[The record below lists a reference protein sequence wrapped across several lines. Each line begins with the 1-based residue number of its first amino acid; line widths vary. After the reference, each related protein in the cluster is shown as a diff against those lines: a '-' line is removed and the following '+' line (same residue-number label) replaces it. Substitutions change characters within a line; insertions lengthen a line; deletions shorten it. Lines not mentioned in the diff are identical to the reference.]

1 MCDSPGVAEAVTRTR
16 RRASSERVVL
26 VAALLMCAAQLGFRA
41 WAVFGAWFQFD
52 DFYFLSRAMD
62 PHFGLDDLF
71 SNYGGH
77 LMPAGYLA
85 TWLDL
90 KLAPFSFT
98 PVAAELLALQ
108 ALADAGAL
116 VFLFSAFGRR
126 PGVLPPLAVYLFT
139 VVSLPALV
147 WWAAGIN
154 QLPFLAAIWW
164 AGWTHLRYLR
174 GRRLR
179 WALATMAITALS
191 LCFTEKSLL
200 VFVLFGFLALGYFA
214 TGSLAQRART
224 VWTTY
229 RVGVVLY
236 AVVVVAYVAL
246 YVWRGLALGAG
257 AGQQQSVGQVAFNL
271 VVDSYATGIVGG
283 PLHWA
288 PLSVIDSLADPN
300 ELVIGVA
307 VLAIAGLVY
316 ATWRS
321 HRRSLRAWLLPAIV
335 LVADVAVLAG
345 GRSVL
350 GPSLALEYRYLTELA
365 ALSAIALG
373 LAVLPLRG
381 AVESA
386 EQAEPAPVVTH
397 RALAGTATVLVA
409 VLGTVSSFQYAHTWQ
424 SKHDSRDFFLGVE
437 ASLRTF
443 DHRVP
448 MADVGVPQFLLWGY
462 SWPYNSASHVLRRYA
477 DRITYPDIVNDSIYG
492 LGDDGSI
499 EPVAISAVRRSQA
512 NSSKVCPFPATDG
525 AVTVTLDG
533 PFIGTD
539 WWVHLTYDSPA
550 SAPIHVHVGTDD
562 YDVTVE
568 KGLHSLF
575 FRADAPATG
584 RGVRTITLGDVP
596 TVAGASGFCVSDAEL
611 GTPVPVG

>member
-1 MCDSPGVAEAVTRTR
+1 
-16 RRASSERVVL
+16 VL
-26 VAALLMCAAQLGFRA
+26 LAALLMCAAQLGFRA

-77 LMPAGYLA
+77 LMPGGYLA

-126 PGVLPPLAVYLFT
+126 PGVLPPLAIYLFT

-174 GRRLR
+174 SRRIG
-179 WALATMAITALS
+179 WAVATMAITAVS

-214 TGSLAQRART
+214 TGPLAQRLQS

-229 RVGVVLY
+229 RTAVVLY
-236 AVVVVAYVAL
+236 GAIAVAYVGL

-257 AGQQQSVGQVAFNL
+257 AGQQQSVGQVALNL
-271 VVDSYATGIVGG
+271 VVHSYATGILGG

-321 HRRSLRAWLLPAIV
+321 YRRSLRAWLLPAIV
-335 LVADVAVLAG
+335 LVADVAILAG
-345 GRSVL
+345 GRSAL
-350 GPSLALEYRYLTELA
+350 GPNLALEYRYLTELA

-373 LAVLPLRG
+373 LAVMPLRG
-381 AVESA
+381 ATESA
-386 EQAEPAPVVTH
+386 EPAEPTPLLS
-397 RALAGTATVLVA
+397 RGALVGTATVLVA
-409 VLGTVSSFQYAHTWQ
+409 ALGTVSSFQYAHDWQ
-424 SKHDSRDFFLGVE
+424 SKHDSKDFFAGVE

-443 DHRVP
+443 DHPVP
-448 MADVGVPQFLLWGY
+448 MVDVGVPQFLLWGY
-462 SWPYNSASHVLRRYA
+462 SWPYNSTSHVLRRYA

-492 LGDDGSI
+492 LGDDGTI
-499 EPVAISAVRRSQA
+499 QPVAISAVRRSQVNGNA
-512 NSSKVCPFPATDG
+512 TCPYPASAG
-525 AVTVTLDG
+525 GVTVPLNG
-533 PFIGTD
+533 PFIGTN
-539 WWVHLTYDSPA
+539 WWVHLTYDSPG
-550 SAPIHVHVGTDD
+550 SAPLHVHVGTDD

-584 RGVRTITLGDVP
+584 RGVRTIVLSDAP
-596 TVAGASGFCVSDAEL
+596 AHFCVSDAEL